1 MFQYPDL
8 NKRLVYILLEA
19 FLCKVRARVRR
30 TVASISRTQMF
41 HGSKISMA
49 IKKLH
54 EGRLK
59 NRNF

>member
-1 MFQYPDL
+1 MPWSMTP
-8 NKRLVYILLEA
+8 RP
-19 FLCKVRARVRR
+19 
-30 TVASISRTQMF
+30 QMF